1 MKLVKNIVLLLL
13 VISTVMFSNSIF
25 AADVKIGVVDR
36 SILLQKSPQ
45 AEAATRLMHQKFDSR
60 GNDLTAQ
67 QNKIK
72 DLQDQINRNGAVMS
86 ASQLQ
91 TLENQLDSLQQDF
104 RRKSD
109 DFQADLNTQRNQ
121 ELSDLQAAIDTAA
134 QKFAKSQNYNL
145 IIDKG
150 VAYYADSTVDVTNQV
165 LDQMQKDFNARTNH
179 TSKSG
184 K

>member
-1 MKLVKNIVLLLL
+1 MKRASKLILPLIVLSA
-13 VISTVMFSNSIF
+13 VMYTNKIS
-25 AADVKIGVVDR
+25 AAEIKIGVVDR
-36 SILLQKSPQ
+36 AILLQKSPQ
-45 AEAATRLMHQKFDSR
+45 AEAATKLMHQKFDGR
-60 GNDLTAQ
+60 NNDLAAQ

-104 RRKSD
+104 RRKQD
-109 DFQADLNTQRNQ
+109 DFQSDLNTQRNQ
-121 ELSDLQAAIDTAA
+121 ELGDLQAAIDTAA
-134 QKFAKSQNYNL
+134 QKFAKEQNYNL

-150 VAYYADSTVDVTNQV
+150 IAYYADSTVDVTDQV
-165 LDQMQKDFNARTNH
+165 LNQMQKDFKARTNQP
-179 TSKSG
+179 SNDG

>member
-1 MKLVKNIVLLLL
+1 MKLVSKSCLLLIIL
-13 VISTVMFSNSIF
+13 SATIYASNG
-25 AADVKIGVVDR
+25 AAAEIRMGVVDR
-36 SILLQKSPQ
+36 AILLQKSPQ
-45 AEAATRLMHQKFDSR
+45 AEEATKIMHQKFDSR
-60 GNDLTAQ
+60 GNELTTQ

-104 RRKSD
+104 RRKQD
-109 DFQADLNTQRNQ
+109 DFQSDLNTQRNQ
-121 ELSDLQAAIDTAA
+121 ELGDLQAAIDRAA
-134 QKFAKSQNYNL
+134 QTFAKDHNYNL

-165 LDQMQKDFNARTNH
+165 LSQMQKDFNSQ
-179 TSKSG
+179 TSTPSKKG

>member
-1 MKLVKNIVLLLL
+1 MKLVNKLSLLLIIL
-13 VISTVMFSNSIF
+13 SAVMYTGNIS
-25 AADVKIGVVDR
+25 AAEIKIGVVDR
-36 SILLQKSPQ
+36 AILLQKSPQ
-45 AEAATRLMHQKFDSR
+45 AEAATKLMHQKFDSR

-72 DLQDQINRNGAVMS
+72 DLQDQINRNGAIMS

-104 RRKSD
+104 RRKQD

-121 ELSDLQAAIDTAA
+121 ELGDLQAAIDKAA
-134 QKFAKSQNYNL
+134 QKFAKAQNYNL

-150 VAYYADSTVDVTNQV
+150 VAYYADSTVDVTDQV
-165 LDQMQKDFNARTNH
+165 LSQMQKDFKTQTNPP
-179 TSKSG
+179 SNGRK
-184 K
+184 

>member
-1 MKLVKNIVLLLL
+1 MKLVSKLLSLL
-13 VISTVMFSNSIF
+13 VVFSAVMYTGNISATEI
-25 AADVKIGVVDR
+25 KIGVVDR
-36 SILLQKSPQ
+36 AILLQKSPQ
-45 AEAATRLMHQKFDSR
+45 AEAATKLMHQKFDSR

-104 RRKSD
+104 RRKQD
-109 DFQADLNTQRNQ
+109 DFTSDVNNQRNQ
-121 ELSDLQAAIDTAA
+121 ELADLQAAIDVAA
-134 QKFAKSQNYNL
+134 QKYAKAQHYNL

-150 VAYYADSTVDVTNQV
+150 VAYYADSTVDITDQV
-165 LDQMQKDFNARTNH
+165 LSQMQKDFNSQKNPP
-179 TSKSG
+179 SNGG

>member
-1 MKLVKNIVLLLL
+1 MKLVNKISLLLIVL
-13 VISTVMFSNSIF
+13 SAVMYTGNIL
-25 AADVKIGVVDR
+25 AAEIKIGVVDR
-36 SILLQKSPQ
+36 AILLQKSPQ
-45 AEAATRLMHQKFDSR
+45 AEAATKLMHQKFDSR
-60 GNDLTAQ
+60 SIELTAQ

-72 DLQDQINRNGAVMS
+72 DLQDQINRNGAIMS

-104 RRKSD
+104 RRKTD

-121 ELSDLQAAIDTAA
+121 ELGDLQAAIDKAA
-134 QKFAKSQNYNL
+134 QKFAKAQNYNL

-150 VAYYADSTVDVTNQV
+150 VAYYADSTVDVTDQV
-165 LDQMQKDFNARTNH
+165 LSQMQKDFKNKTNPP
-179 TSKSG
+179 SNGG

>member
-1 MKLVKNIVLLLL
+1 MKRVTKLCLLMT
-13 VISTVMFSNSIF
+13 VISAVMYTGTIS
-25 AADVKIGVVDR
+25 AAELKIGVVDR
-36 SILLQKSPQ
+36 QVLLQQSPQ
-45 AEAATRLMHQKFDSR
+45 AKAAQVEMHQKFDSR
-60 GNDLTAQ
+60 GNELTAQ

-109 DFQADLNTQRNQ
+109 DFQADLNTQRNL
-121 ELSDLQAAIDTAA
+121 ELGNLQAAIDDAA
-134 QKFAKSQNYNL
+134 QKYAKTQNYNL
-145 IIDKG
+145 ILDKG
-150 VAYYADSTVDVTNQV
+150 VAYYADSTVDITDQV
-165 LDQMQKDFNARTNH
+165 LSQMQKDFNSQT
-179 TSKSG
+179 KSPSNGG

>member
-1 MKLVKNIVLLLL
+1 MKRVNKLAMLLIILSAVMCTSNIL
-13 VISTVMFSNSIF
+13 
-25 AADVKIGVVDR
+25 AAEIKIGVVDR
-36 SILLQKSPQ
+36 AILLQKSPQ
-45 AEAATRLMHQKFDSR
+45 AEAATNLMHQKFDGR
-60 GNDLTAQ
+60 NKDMLAQ

-72 DLQDQINRNGAVMS
+72 DLQDQINRNGAVMG

-104 RRKSD
+104 RRKQD

-121 ELSDLQAAIDTAA
+121 ELGDLQAAIDKAA
-134 QKFAKSQNYNL
+134 QKFAKAQNYNL

-150 VAYYADSTVDVTNQV
+150 VAYYADSTVDVTDQV
-165 LDQMQKDFNARTNH
+165 LSQMQKDFKAQSNPPSNG
-179 TSKSG
+179 G